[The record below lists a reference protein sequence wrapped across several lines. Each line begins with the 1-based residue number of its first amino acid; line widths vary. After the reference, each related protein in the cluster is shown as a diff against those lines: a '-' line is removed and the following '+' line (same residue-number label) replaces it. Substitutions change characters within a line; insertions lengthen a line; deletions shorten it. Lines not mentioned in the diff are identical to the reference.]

1 MSDVTHCG
9 NYDTRINS
17 CSNLTTEYD
26 CGTMD
31 NPKHW
36 AKDADD
42 DGAHL
47 CYWDSSNKKCK
58 DDGQHCA
65 VPCAPFEL
73 DSLGVRGNGP
83 TKCENLSKSQCHYFR
98 NSDNRRCVIRGE
110 NCVSPDGNE
119 PICKGMGDHFDPSQT
134 AYSARCPFGTDD
146 SCNDICKN
154 DHSYYSRG
162 TEIMSYSCWPCCRNE
177 KYCQCYV

>member
-47 CYWDSSNKKCK
+47 CYWDSSNKTRYASS
-58 DDGQHCA
+58 D
-65 VPCAPFEL
+65 L
-73 DSLGVRGNGP
+73 LVR
-83 TKCENLSKSQCHYFR
+83 K
-98 NSDNRRCVIRGE
+98 
-110 NCVSPDGNE
+110 
-119 PICKGMGDHFDPSQT
+119 
-134 AYSARCPFGTDD
+134 
-146 SCNDICKN
+146 
-154 DHSYYSRG
+154 
-162 TEIMSYSCWPCCRNE
+162 
-177 KYCQCYV
+177 